1 MNTALLETI
10 NRTCEASVFYG
21 APAQEVVSTGLPQ
34 LDAIMGGGIPLGR
47 IVEVYGGEESGK
59 TALALHMAQRL
70 PGPILYVDADHGLSP
85 YILQGAEDMY
95 LLNVDT
101 LETALDACFTAI
113 VGGFGAIVI
122 DTVTALPTN
131 ENMRI
136 GINDRKC
143 KIGENQ
149 AKVMSKA
156 LPILAPF
163 LHKTGCT
170 LILVNQMREKPS
182 VMIGNPER
190 PTGGKAVGYYSALRL
205 ETHRYETI
213 KHANTTTGQK
223 ILVKVEKCK
232 YAAPGKRAVVSLIY
246 GEGVNMD
253 G

>member
-1 MNTALLETI
+1 MTCELLDAI
-10 NRTCEASVFYG
+10 NGACEASISYG
-21 APAQEVVSTGLPQ
+21 LPEQEVVSTGLPQ
-34 LDAIMGGGIPLGR
+34 LDAIMGGGVPLGR
-47 IVEVYGGEESGK
+47 IMEIHGGESSGK

-70 PGPILYVDADHGLSP
+70 PGPTLYVDADHGLSP
-85 YILQGAEDMY
+85 YILQGAEDIY

-101 LETALDACFTAI
+101 LETALDACFTAV
-113 VGGFGAIVI
+113 VGGFGSIVI

-136 GINDRKC
+136 GINDRKLM
-143 KIGENQ
+143 IGENQ
-149 AKVMSKA
+149 AKIMSKA

-213 KHANTTTGQK
+213 KHANTTTGQR
-223 ILVKVEKCK
+223 ILVKAEKCK

-246 GEGVNMD
+246 GEGVRA
-253 G
+253 

>member
-1 MNTALLETI
+1 MTCELLDAI
-10 NRTCEASVFYG
+10 NGACEASISYG
-21 APAQEVVSTGLPQ
+21 LPEQEVVSTGLPQ

-47 IVEVYGGEESGK
+47 IMEIHGGESSGK

-70 PGPILYVDADHGLSP
+70 PGPTLYVDADHGLSP

-113 VGGFGAIVI
+113 VGGFGSIVI

-136 GINDRKC
+136 GINDRKY

-156 LPILAPF
+156 LPILVPF

-170 LILVNQMREKPS
+170 LILVNQMREKPG
-182 VMIGNPER
+182 VMIGNPEHS
-190 PTGGKAVGYYSALRL
+190 TGGKAVGYYSALRL
-205 ETHRYETI
+205 ETHHYEDI
-213 KHANTTTGQK
+213 KHAEIG
-223 ILVKVEKCK
+223 
-232 YAAPGKRAVVSLIY
+232 RAHV
-246 GEGVNMD
+246 
-253 G
+253 